1 MSEDVEL
8 FIDDAKDSMQKA
20 VTHLDNELTKI
31 RAGKASPAML
41 EGVMVDYYG
50 TKTPLKQVANVS
62 TTDAR
67 TIIVQAWEKKLIDPI
82 EKAIFAANLGLTPV
96 NNGELIRINV
106 PPLTEERRH
115 NIVKNVRHEGET
127 AKVSVRS
134 IRRDAIEEL
143 KKLQKSGTSEDE
155 IKTGEEEI
163 QKLTDGYTKKIDD
176 LLTKKEVELMSL

>member
-163 QKLTDGYTKKIDD
+163 QKLTDAYTKKIED